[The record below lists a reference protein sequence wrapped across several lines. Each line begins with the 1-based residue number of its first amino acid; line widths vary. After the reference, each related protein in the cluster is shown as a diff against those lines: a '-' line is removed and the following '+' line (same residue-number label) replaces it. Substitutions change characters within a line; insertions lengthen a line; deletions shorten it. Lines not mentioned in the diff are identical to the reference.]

1 MKTAKQGTTAG
12 RRDKEFPTEWTIV
25 DEETSLREKPHKKK
39 ADSEED
45 TKAVKAPL
53 AARSHA

>member
-12 RRDKEFPTEWTIV
+12 QRDKEFPTEWTIV
-25 DEETSLREKPHKKK
+25 DEGTSAQEKPKKKK
-39 ADSEED
+39 ADSKED
-45 TKAVKAPL
+45 TETVKAPL